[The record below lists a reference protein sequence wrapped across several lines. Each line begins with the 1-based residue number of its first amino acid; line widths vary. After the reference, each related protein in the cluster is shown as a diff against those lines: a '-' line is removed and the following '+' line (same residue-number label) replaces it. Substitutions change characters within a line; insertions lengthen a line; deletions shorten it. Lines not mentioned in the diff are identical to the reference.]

1 MANRSMRW
9 IGKRV
14 SLWALPLILLLSFS
28 ALAQGAKPRPT
39 AAGGLVVDSANR
51 AIPNAVVCFD
61 GGQIGDV
68 IYCSRSFADG
78 AFELRDFVIGQY
90 AWLVI
95 EVRVAG
101 MPRVVVNSYHLKQ
114 FPEFRGLRLKVPKDP
129 EYIYEL
135 EYIRPHI
142 VYKKVEIDLAKLFA
156 GDLVKGGYDLRYALF
171 YKGKRVYRYL
181 HVDSRD
187 FDEKTKKLT
196 WAIPVG
202 DWTVMFKLTNGK
214 SVRREKIVLSVR

>member
-1 MANRSMRW
+1 M
-9 IGKRV
+9 
-14 SLWALPLILLLSFS
+14 
-28 ALAQGAKPRPT
+28 AQGVVAQ
-39 AAGGLVVDSANR
+39 AGHICAVGTVVDSGKHPYAN
-51 AIPNAVVCFD
+51 PSGCFESRL
-61 GGQIGDV
+61 IGDFASCGLGDSEGQLLV
-68 IYCSRSFADG
+68 CSQTRG
-78 AFELRDFVIGQY
+78 EY